1 MNSIQNMI
9 KLEYK
14 NYLTAKLIKQLVKY
28 LLIK

>member
-14 NYLTAKLIKQLVKY
+14 NCLTAKLIKQLVKY